1 MTLLSRLR
9 IRSRLLLGVLIP
21 VVITAAT
28 LAWITVAQIKSGG
41 EAELER
47 LEASLLSAR
56 KEGLKNLVDTAR
68 SMRPR
73 MVVFS
78 VTTGPIQSQAR

>member
-9 IRSRLLLGVLIP
+9 IRSRLLLGVLVP

-41 EAELER
+41 
-47 LEASLLSAR
+47 
-56 KEGLKNLVDTAR
+56 
-68 SMRPR
+68 
-73 MVVFS
+73 
-78 VTTGPIQSQAR
+78 